1 MTLHKAP
8 VVQLSAYENLQEIQ
22 ARVYKASGADSAK
35 KVVGRILDAID
46 LLGPTP
52 YLGPLHHDVFLAQ
65 RGYRKLIVGSYVVV
79 YKVEDDQAV
88 VLNVFHG
95 ASDYARRVGE

>member
-1 MTLHKAP
+1 MTSHKAP
-8 VVQLSAYENLQEIQ
+8 LVQLSAYENIREIQ
-22 ARVYKASGADSAK
+22 ARVLRTSGADSAK

-52 YLGPLHHDVFLAQ
+52 YLGPLHHDAFLAQ

-79 YKVEDDQAV
+79 YKVEEDQAV
-88 VLNVFHG
+88 ALNVFHG
-95 ASDYARRVGE
+95 VSDYTRRVE